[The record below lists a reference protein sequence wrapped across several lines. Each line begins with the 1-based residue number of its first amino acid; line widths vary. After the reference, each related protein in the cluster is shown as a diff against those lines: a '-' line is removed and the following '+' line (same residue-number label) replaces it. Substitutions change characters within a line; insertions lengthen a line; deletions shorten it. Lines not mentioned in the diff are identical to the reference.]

1 VRTVQV
7 QNPLDWEYC
16 GYYEL
21 FYGRQRYQVLSV
33 TVVLELLGYHSI
45 EELRDNH
52 SLLIKKFL
60 KEQKLAREPLWTES
74 KVIGTELFRQK
85 FA

>member
-1 VRTVQV
+1 M

-45 EELRDNH
+45 EEFRYNH
-52 SLLIKKFL
+52 SLLIKELL
-60 KEQKLAREPLWTES
+60 KENKLSREPFWTEN
-74 KVIGTELFRQK
+74 KVIGTELFQQK